1 MHIYEGSYIV
11 EHGVVCR
18 DMAYMERDI
27 EEMMKRAEE
36 MERKAD
42 RLLAW
47 VDM

>member
-1 MHIYEGSYIV
+1 
-11 EHGVVCR
+11 
-18 DMAYMERDI
+18 MAYIESDI